1 LFRHFSD
8 FFLGGATVLHAIAA
22 FGNELVSVYFRMR
35 DLPRQSRAANA
46 PVPIQPLN
54 CDLQRAVQSAFKAAG
69 QRVETH
75 WKKASEQVV
84 AIVQMPASPCAAASP
99 EVTAARNA
107 ANTIQRHL
115 STGAKPFAFFAIMH
129 CNYA

>member
-1 LFRHFSD
+1 LSG
-8 FFLGGATVLHAIAA
+8 FFLGGAQVLHAIAA

-46 PVPIQPLN
+46 PVPMQPLN
-54 CDLQRAVQSAFKAAG
+54 CDLHRAVQSALRYTG

-84 AIVQMPASPCAAASP
+84 AMVQMPASPCAAASL
-99 EVTAARNA
+99 EAAARTAAT
-107 ANTIQRHL
+107 TIQRHL
-115 STGAKPFAFFAIMH
+115 STGAKASRFSP
-129 CNYA
+129 